1 MTDASRLVT
10 TAKRDTDAAEG
21 SLRPQLLAEFI
32 GQEQARANLKVFIE
46 AAKARKEALDHVL
59 FAGPPGLG
67 KTTLAQI
74 MARELGVG
82 FRSTSGPV
90 IGKAGD
96 LAALLT
102 NLEDRDVLFI
112 DEIHRLNPAVEEIL
126 YPAMEDY
133 QLDLIIGEGPAARS
147 VKIELSRFTLI
158 GATTRTGLLTT
169 PLRDRF
175 GIPVRLNFYTH
186 AELELIV
193 ARGAGVL
200 KVAIS
205 PDGAGEIARRS
216 RGTPRIAGRL
226 LRRVR
231 DFAAVERAELVT
243 AQLADRALRQL
254 EVDAEGLDALDHR
267 YLNCIAKN
275 HDGGPVGIETISAAL
290 SEPRDALEE
299 IVEPFL
305 LQQGF
310 IGRTPRGRVLTLKA
324 YKHLGLAGPARTA
337 SPQIGLFDDHSDEAD
352 DGKAGTG

>member
-1 MTDASRLVT
+1 MTDDRLVT
-10 TAKRDTDAAEG
+10 GAKRDADVVEQ
-21 SLRPQLLAEFI
+21 SLRPQRLAEFI

-46 AAKARKEALDHVL
+46 AAKARGDALDHVL

-82 FRSTSGPV
+82 FRATSGPV

-147 VKIELSRFTLI
+147 VKIDLAKFTLV

-186 AELELIV
+186 AELTTIV

-200 KVAIS
+200 KVAMS
-205 PDGAGEIARRS
+205 PDGAAEIARRS

-231 DFAAVERAELVT
+231 DFASVQGAKIITAEM
-243 AQLADRALRQL
+243 ADGALSQL
-254 EVDAEGLDALDHR
+254 EVDSEGLDALDHR
-267 YLNCIAKN
+267 YLNCIARN
-275 HDGGPVGIETISAAL
+275 YDGGPVGIETLSAAL
-290 SEPRDALEE
+290 SSRA
-299 IVEPFL
+299 
-305 LQQGF
+305 
-310 IGRTPRGRVLTLKA
+310 TPWRRSSSPICCSRASSVARRV
-324 YKHLGLAGPARTA
+324 GGC
-337 SPQIGLFDDHSDEAD
+337 
-352 DGKAGTG
+352 